1 MKSVLAK
8 TVAGSLVI
16 LIAGSTVFFHLV
28 EGWSW
33 LDAYFFT
40 VVTLSTVG
48 YGSLVPA
55 TAIGKIAA
63 TVLIF
68 TGLGLFA
75 LAIQL
80 FTRYHVERRES
91 HSESLIWRLSHRWWQ
106 EADEA
111 AARAKQNPNDRQ

>member
-1 MKSVLAK
+1 MNSVRARI
-8 TVAGSLVI
+8 VAGSLVA
-16 LIAGSTVFFHLV
+16 LIGLSTVFFHYV
-28 EGWSW
+28 EGWGWVDS
-33 LDAYFFT
+33 YFFT

-55 TAIGKIAA
+55 TAIGKIAT

-80 FTRYHVERRES
+80 FARYHVERREA
-91 HSESLIWRLSHRWWQ
+91 HSESLIWRSSKEWWHQ
-106 EADEA
+106 EKSSAENAPEDD
-111 AARAKQNPNDRQ
+111 AKP

>member
-1 MKSVLAK
+1 MNGPRVRF
-8 TVAGSLVI
+8 VAGSLLA
-16 LIAGSTVFFHLV
+16 LIALSTVFFHFV

-33 LDAYFFT
+33 IDAYFFT

-55 TAIGKIAA
+55 TALGKIAT

-80 FTRYHVERRES
+80 FTRYHVERREA
-91 HSESLIWRLSHRWWQ
+91 HSESLIWRMSHRWWQ
-106 EADEA
+106 EAQDSETGEIPP
-111 AARAKQNPNDRQ
+111 KNKE